1 RQVDRDG
8 AEEITQTVVAFMG
21 QGGDLRP
28 VIFPNPATDVLNVA
42 FNTPLDGSAVLY
54 VQDALG
60 RMVTQSSVIV
70 LRGERTAVIPT
81 SGLANGWY
89 NLRIA
94 MPDGTMQQGGSFL
107 KK

>member
-1 RQVDRDG
+1 ML
-8 AEEITQTVVAFMG
+8 F
-21 QGGDLRP
+21 
-28 VIFPNPATDVLNVA
+28 
-42 FNTPLDGSAVLY
+42 

-60 RMVTQSSVIV
+60 RTVNQSTVVV

-81 SGLANGWY
+81 TGLARGWY

-94 MPDGTMQQGGSFL
+94 MPDGTVQQGGGFL